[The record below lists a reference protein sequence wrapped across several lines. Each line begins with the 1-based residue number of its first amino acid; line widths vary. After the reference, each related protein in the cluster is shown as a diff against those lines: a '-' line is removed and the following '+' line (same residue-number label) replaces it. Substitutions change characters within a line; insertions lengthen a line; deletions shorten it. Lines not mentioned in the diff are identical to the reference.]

1 MRLDKYLADCGVGS
15 RKEARAC
22 IRGGRVTVNGSVAR
36 TDGQQVQE
44 GVDSVCVDG
53 EELIYRRYLYLML
66 NKPAGVV
73 SATEDKKYKTV
84 VDLVPPQYRHFDL
97 FPVGRLDIDT
107 TGLLLL
113 TNDGALAHRLT
124 SPRHHADKV
133 YAAEVAGTVGDEDRE
148 QFREGIRLEDGY
160 ICKPAELC
168 VLEAGMVSTVRLTI
182 QEGKFH
188 QVKRMFEAVGKRVL
202 SLKRLSMGGVEL
214 DETLGEGEM
223 RPLTEQEIAVLK
235 EI

>member
-44 GVDSVCVDG
+44 GADSVCIDG

-73 SATEDKKYKTV
+73 SATQDKQYKTV
-84 VDLVPPQYRHFDL
+84 LDLVPSQYRHFDL

-133 YAAEVAGTVGDEDRE
+133 YEAEVAGTAGDEDRK

-160 ICKPAELC
+160 LCMPAELC
-168 VLEAGMVSTVRLTI
+168 VLEAGAVSTVRLTI

-202 SLKRLSMGGVEL
+202 SLRRLSMGGVEL
-214 DETLGEGEM
+214 DETLGEGEL